1 MKVQKDNDR
10 RKGLVKCI
18 GIIYICIIF
27 YLTFI
32 INITRRFRY
41 FLVARFRS
49 VGVEL
54 VIPGIAEDIIGVV
67 FIQCLDLYSLANRK
81 LGDEGLRGFGTL
93 FRRFGLVLEVY
104 VNTKSNIDDD
114 CL

>member
-27 YLTFI
+27 YLTSI
-32 INITRRFRY
+32 INNIRRFHY
-41 FLVARFRS
+41 FLVALFRS

-54 VIPGIAEDIIGVV
+54 VIPGLVEDIIGVV
-67 FIQCLDLYSLANRK
+67 FIQCLDLYNYPSASE
-81 LGDEGLRGFGTL
+81 D
-93 FRRFGLVLEVY
+93 RRAYKVQ
-104 VNTKSNIDDD
+104 
-114 CL
+114 